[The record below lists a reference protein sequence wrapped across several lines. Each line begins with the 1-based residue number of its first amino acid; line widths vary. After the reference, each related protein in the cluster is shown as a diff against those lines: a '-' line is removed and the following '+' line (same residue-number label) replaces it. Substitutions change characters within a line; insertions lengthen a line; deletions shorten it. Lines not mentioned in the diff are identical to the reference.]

1 MDAPGRIA
9 LVLSLVTVVA
19 GPVIAQ
25 CPDGSPPP
33 CGQERRSVK
42 IDSKAVVLLPFA
54 VRGPSDLQYI
64 SEGMADLL
72 RSAVDGIGEFR
83 VVQPPASR
91 RELLQP
97 ATPQAVAPAVRSL
110 GARFVVTGSVVA
122 TGPELRVAAEMYDAV
137 GGRRAKQV
145 AVRTD
150 LANLGRT
157 ADSIA
162 VVLFAGES
170 QTVRDIGLRAGSS
183 LISAG
188 RVGAREEILLTD
200 FGSSVGDTTL
210 ARIAAEAVRVGLQQS
225 GVVRVV
231 SSERAVSAQQ
241 RMRSD
246 TTGRLT
252 LRAAREIAAREGVA
266 LIADGDVVRGRDG
279 MLLTVRLVAADS
291 GTTLVVRHSRVDDE
305 TRLMEAAE
313 QVTRRLR
320 SDIGE
325 SFRDVRASP
334 RLEEVTTS
342 SLEALRLYTEAEHAQ
357 LREGNNDK
365 ARRFLEQALALDSTF
380 AAAWRKLTVVSGP
393 SGPPDAIDKAFRFR
407 AHATPVER
415 LVIEGT
421 YYTVRGGPRQA
432 EAAYLALAD
441 LEGSPSTNL
450 AFINMRLRQFA
461 RADSFYRAVIVRYP
475 ENAPAY
481 EGLIS
486 TLLLL
491 RNGDAADSVAALA
504 RQRLPKAPGIT
515 LRAMLVS
522 CFRERY
528 TECERGLD
536 SLAASA
542 PPSYSRAALTNLF
555 NLARMRGQIARAE
568 QLFLKD
574 TRAMSDNVRA
584 TVALLHRA
592 EIDIAIRHQPK
603 VALQRLDSLGFVPPG
618 GTDFMPWVASLY
630 AQAGNPVSAR
640 RILAMW
646 NAAVP
651 DTARAESQLANL
663 RATEADV
670 AIAEGRVPEAIAD
683 IMAADK
689 VGDAP
694 RGPDAELLPLAM
706 ARVYERAAQADSAI
720 AWYERF
726 LKAPRRPV
734 SVIDALWLGHVYE
747 RLSMLHEAKGNAS
760 AAAQSLQK
768 FIDLWA
774 EADQELQPRVAAARE
789 RLKSLGQRT

>member
-1 MDAPGRIA
+1 
-9 LVLSLVTVVA
+9 
-19 GPVIAQ
+19 
-25 CPDGSPPP
+25 
-33 CGQERRSVK
+33 VK
-42 IDSKAVVLLPFA
+42 IDSKAVVLVPFA
-54 VRGPSDLQYI
+54 VHGPSDLQYV
-64 SEGMADLL
+64 SHGMVDLL
-72 RSAVDGIGEFR
+72 RSAVDGIGGFR
-83 VVQPPASR
+83 VVQPPALR
-91 RELLQP
+91 QELLQP
-97 ATPQAVAPAVRSL
+97 ATSEAIAPAVRSL
-110 GARFVVTGSVVA
+110 GAKFVVTGTIVA
-122 TGPELRVAAEMYDAV
+122 TGAELRVAAEMYDAV
-137 GGRRAKQV
+137 GARRAKQV
-145 AVRTD
+145 TARTD

-162 VVLFAGES
+162 VVLFAAGS
-170 QTVRDIGLRAGSS
+170 RTVPDIGLRDGSS

-188 RVGAREEILLTD
+188 RVRARAEILVTD
-200 FGSSVGDTTL
+200 FGSPVGDTTL

-231 SSERAVSAQQ
+231 SSERSVAAQQ

-246 TTGRLT
+246 TTGRVT
-252 LRAAREIAAREGVA
+252 LRVAREIAAREGVA
-266 LIADGDVVRGRDG
+266 LIADGDVLRGRDG
-279 MLLTVRLVAADS
+279 MLLTVRLVAVDS
-291 GTTLVVRHSRVDDE
+291 GVTLVVRHSRVEDE
-305 TRLMEAAE
+305 TRLLDAAE

-325 SFRDVRASP
+325 SFAEVRASP
-334 RLEEVTTS
+334 RLEEVTTP
-342 SLEALRLYTEAEHAQ
+342 SLEALRLYSEAEHAQ

-365 ARRFLEQALALDSTF
+365 ALRLLEQAVILDSTF

-415 LVIEGT
+415 LAIEGT
-421 YYTVRGGPRQA
+421 YYTVRRGPRQA

-461 RADSFYRAVIVRYP
+461 RADSLYRAVIVRYP

-504 RQRLPKAPGIT
+504 RKRLPTAPGIT

-522 CFRERY
+522 CFRERFA
-528 TECERGLD
+528 ECERGLD

-542 PPSYSRAALTNLF
+542 PPSYSRAASANLF
-555 NLARMRGQIARAE
+555 NLARMRGKIARAGQFGRE
-568 QLFLKD
+568 D
-574 TRAMSDNVRA
+574 TRAAPDNVRA

-603 VALQRLDSLGFVPPG
+603 VALQRLDSLGFVLPAG
-618 GTDFMPWVASLY
+618 SDFIPWLASLY
-630 AQAGNPVSAR
+630 AGAGNPVSAR
-640 RILAMW
+640 RLLAMW
-646 NAAVP
+646 NTAVP
-651 DTARAESQLANL
+651 DTVRSELQLANL
-663 RATEADV
+663 RATEADI
-670 AIAEGRVPEAIAD
+670 AIAEGRVPEAIAA

-694 RGPDAELLPLAM
+694 RGPDAEWLPLAM
-706 ARVYERAAQADSAI
+706 ARLYEHEAKADSAI
-720 AWYERF
+720 VWYERF
-726 LKAPRRPV
+726 LQAPRRPV
-734 SVIDALWLGHVYE
+734 SGTDALWLAHAHD
-747 RLSMLHEAKGNAS
+747 RLSVLYEGKGNAS

-774 EADQELQPRVAAARE
+774 EADQELQPRVAAARA
-789 RLKSLGQRT
+789 RLRSLKPTMP